1 MAGTNEVNI
10 SHIRQDFRMPTG
22 SLEVLRD
29 INIDLKSGE
38 FVSIVGESGCGK
50 STLLRIIAGLD
61 KPTDGE
67 VLIGGKKVTGVSSRV
82 GILFQESR
90 LLPWYSTE
98 KNIDYGFPK
107 GVSRQERA
115 ERVKSLIDTVGLKG
129 FEKALPS
136 QLSGGMQKRV
146 AIARTL
152 AGHPDVLLLDEPFAA
167 LDAFTKMNMQE
178 EILRIWKREKITTLL
193 VTHDIDEA
201 IYLGERV
208 VVMSPK
214 PGVVKREIEIN
225 LPEDHSRTSDEFDN
239 YRREIFKEFFGSD
252 KRMSDFFDGDHS

>member
-1 MAGTNEVNI
+1 MAVENEVNI
-10 SHIRQDFRMPTG
+10 RHIRQDFTMPSG
-22 SLEVLRD
+22 KLEVLRD
-29 INIDLKSGE
+29 INIDLAGGE

-67 VLIGGKKVTGVSSRV
+67 VLIGGERVSGVSSKV

-98 KNIDYGFPK
+98 KNIAYGLPK
-107 GVSRQERA
+107 GMDKKEGR
-115 ERVKSLIDTVGLKG
+115 ERVKTLIETVGLKG
-129 FEKALPS
+129 FEKALPA

-152 AGHPDVLLLDEPFAA
+152 AGRPKVLLLDEPFAA

-178 EILRIWKREKITTLL
+178 EILRIWEREKITTLL

-208 VVMSPK
+208 VMMSPK
-214 PGVVKREIEIN
+214 PGVIKRVIPIE
-225 LPEDHSRTSDEFDN
+225 LPEDHSRTSDEFDG
-239 YRREIFKEFFGSD
+239 YRREIFKGFFGNDQRMSEFF
-252 KRMSDFFDGDHS
+252 

>member
-1 MAGTNEVNI
+1 MAVENEVNI
-10 SHIRQDFRMPTG
+10 RHIRQDFPMPSG
-22 SLEVLRD
+22 KLEVLKD
-29 INIDLKSGE
+29 INIDLKGGE

-61 KPTDGE
+61 RPTDGE
-67 VLIGGKKVTGVSSRV
+67 VLIGGERVAGVSSKV

-98 KNIDYGFPK
+98 RNIAYGLPK
-107 GVSRQERA
+107 GMDKKEGR
-115 ERVKSLIDTVGLKG
+115 ERVRTLIETVGLKG

-152 AGHPDVLLLDEPFAA
+152 AGRPKVLLLDEPFAA

-178 EILRIWKREKITTLL
+178 EILRIWEREKITTLL

-208 VVMSPK
+208 VMMSPK
-214 PGVVKREIEIN
+214 PGVIKRVIPIE
-225 LPEDHSRTSDEFDN
+225 LPEDHSRTSDEFDG
-239 YRREIFKEFFGSD
+239 YRREIFKGFFGSD
-252 KRMSDFFDGDHS
+252 QRMSEFF

>member
-1 MAGTNEVNI
+1 MAGENEVNI
-10 SHIRQDFRMPTG
+10 RHIRQDFPMPDG
-22 SLEVLRD
+22 NLEVLRD
-29 INIDLKSGE
+29 INIDLKGGE
-38 FVSIVGESGCGK
+38 FVSIVGSSGCGK
-50 STLLRIIAGLD
+50 STLRRIIAGLD
-61 KPTDGE
+61 KPTGGE
-67 VLIGGKKVTGVSSRV
+67 VLIGGEKVTGVSSRV
-82 GILFQESR
+82 GFLFQESR

-98 KNIDYGFPK
+98 KNIAYGFPK
-107 GVSRQERA
+107 GFDKVKKR
-115 ERVKSLIDTVGLKG
+115 ERVESLIETVGLKG
-129 FEKALPS
+129 FEKALPA

-152 AGHPDVLLLDEPFAA
+152 AGNPDVLLLDEPFAA

-178 EILRIWKREKITTLL
+178 EILRIWKKHKITTLL

-214 PGVVKREIEIN
+214 PGIVKREIPID

-252 KRMSDFFDGDHS
+252 ERMSDLFD

>member
-1 MAGTNEVNI
+1 MTGENEVYI
-10 SHIRQDFRMPTG
+10 RHIRQDFEMPDG
-22 SLEVLRD
+22 NLEVLRD
-29 INIDLKSGE
+29 INIDLKGGE
-38 FVSIVGESGCGK
+38 FVSIVGSSGCGK

-61 KPTDGE
+61 RPTGGE
-67 VLIGGKKVTGVSSRV
+67 VLIGSEKVTGVSSKV

-98 KNIDYGFPK
+98 KNIAYGLPK
-107 GVSRQERA
+107 GMDKNEKR
-115 ERVKSLIDTVGLKG
+115 ERVSSLIEMVGLKG
-129 FEKALPS
+129 FEKALPA

-152 AGHPDVLLLDEPFAA
+152 AGLPKVLLLDEPFAA

-178 EILRIWKREKITTLL
+178 EILRIWKKEKITTLL

-214 PGVVKREIEIN
+214 PGVIKKVIPID
-225 LPEDHSRTSDEFDN
+225 LPEDHSRTSDEFDS
-239 YRREIFKEFFGSD
+239 YRRDIFKEFFGSD
-252 KRMSDFFDGDHS
+252 KRMADFF